1 MKIDEMRDKEIDEL
15 RKLEHE
21 TYDQLFKLRF
31 QLATNQIENPARVR
45 VARRELA
52 RIKTVISEK
61 RRAAQAE
68 A

>member
-1 MKIDEMRDKEIDEL
+1 MKIEEMRDKELDEL

-31 QLATNQIENPARVR
+31 QLATNQIENPGRVR

-52 RIKTVISEK
+52 RIKTVINEK
-61 RRAAQAE
+61 RRAAKAE
-68 A
+68 G